1 MSDFSLPN
9 EWLESKLSDVCEYIR
24 GITYNKS
31 QSDSIEKDGYLP
43 ILRANNIQNGQIIFD
58 DLVFVDASLIKENQ
72 LLRKSDIL
80 IAMSSGSKALV
91 GKSAS
96 VKSDLDFAFGAFCG
110 VLRPFKSVEAR
121 LINYFTQSAYYRNSI
136 SKLSAGANINNLKPS
151 HFDELVLPLPPKAE
165 QEKIAELLDS
175 HLAQVETIKTRLNA
189 IIPILK
195 KFRQSVLANAVS
207 GELTKDWRQNNDV
220 KEWQQVEWF
229 DITTKE
235 KDAFKRGPFG
245 SSLKKDMFVE
255 SGYKVYEQYC
265 PINDDCSFARYYITP
280 EKFEEMKE
288 FEVKADDFLIS
299 CSGVSLGRITQVPKN
314 YEQGIINQALLRVR
328 LNNDIYNG
336 KFFKILFRSPTFQK
350 VIFDNSTGSA
360 IPNLKA
366 SKLLK
371 KISVPLL
378 DIEEQIEIVKRVE
391 ELFAFADT
399 IETQI
404 NNALD
409 RVSHLTQSIL
419 YQAFT
424 GKLTADWRTENIDLI
439 TGDNSAESLLAKIQA
454 EKDKAKS
461 VKKPRKK
468 KEA

>member
-1 MSDFSLPN
+1 MKVSNFLPN
-9 EWLESKLSDVCEYIR
+9 EWLKVKFSDITNKVIQRTPQEDENFIYIDIGSIDR
-24 GITYNKS
+24 DLKIIKEPSQMFGKDAPSRARKVINTDDILVSLTRPNLNAVALVDEKFDNQIASTGFEVIKPVLVNPKYLFALVKS
-31 QSDSIEKDGYLP
+31 QEFI
-43 ILRANNIQNGQIIFD
+43 
-58 DLVFVDASLIKENQ
+58 
-72 LLRKSDIL
+72 
-80 IAMSSGSKALV
+80 
-91 GKSAS
+91 
-96 VKSDLDFAFGAFCG
+96 
-110 VLRPFKSVEAR
+110 
-121 LINYFTQSAYYRNSI
+121 NSI
-136 SKLSAGANINNLKPS
+136 SEQVQGALYPAAKSSDVQN
-151 HFDELVLPLPPKAE
+151 FEFPLPPKAE
-165 QEKIAELLDS
+165 QEKIAELLDN
-175 HLAQVETIKTRLNA
+175 HLSQVETIKSRLNA
-189 IIPILK
+189 TAPILK
-195 KFRQSVLANAVS
+195 KFRQSVLADAVS

-220 KEWQQVEWF
+220 KEWQQDEWL